1 MARSRKKTSKK
12 KSAAFRSNLSRRSSA
27 NDGTALN
34 DPASGAVA
42 RHNPVVFGAPA
53 PPPPPFAPPPPP
65 SFPNNNQSFY
75 PTHMQPGFNHHQ
87 FSNYMN
93 PFPNMQFVPGM
104 FFPTNSSYHNP
115 ATSPFSSFSTMNQTQ
130 QSTSMNPSYFGS
142 FNSNLNP
149 SAAPFFPGISGNQQN
164 NGELI
169 FFFILFVSVE
179 VFEIASVLNIVLFYF
194 LIYCLVLLHFRA
206 SSVFSDFG
214 KLSKIFFSI
223 ILMKKC
229 WSDSHSLFS
238 SFGC

>member
-1 MARSRKKTSKK
+1 MARSKKKTSKK

-53 PPPPPFAPPPPP
+53 PPQPPFAPPPPP

-87 FSNYMN
+87 FSNFMN

-104 FFPTNSSYHNP
+104 FFPSNSSYHNH
-115 ATSPFSSFSTMNQTQ
+115 ATSPFSSFPTMNQSQ
-130 QSTSMNPSYFGS
+130 QSTSMNPTYFGS

-149 SAAPFFPGISGNQQN
+149 SAAPFVPAISGNQQN

-179 VFEIASVLNIVLFYF
+179 VFEVVSSLNIGLFYF
-194 LIYCLVLLHFRA
+194 FFYCLVLLHFTA
-206 SSVFSDFG
+206 SSV
-214 KLSKIFFSI
+214 LSYCGFLIKILFFKHPHEER
-223 ILMKKC
+223 LE
-229 WSDSHSLFS
+229 
-238 SFGC
+238 